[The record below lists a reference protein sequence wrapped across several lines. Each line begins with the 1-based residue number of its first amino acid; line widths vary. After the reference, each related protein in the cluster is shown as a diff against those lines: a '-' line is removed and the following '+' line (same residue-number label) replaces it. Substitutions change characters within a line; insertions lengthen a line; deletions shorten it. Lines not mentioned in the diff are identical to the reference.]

1 MLGLIWKVL
10 KEKILDK
17 NKLSQLL
24 PWIQVSYSI
33 DNIDITIIA
42 NANVIIWTILRVL
55 ISRLLLYI
63 KVKKEL
69 LF

>member
-17 NKLSQLL
+17 NKFSQLL
-24 PWIQVSYSI
+24 LWIQVSYSI